1 MKKFFIFLILL
12 IGILIFSAAGG
23 VTISEKTTIVILPSK
38 TGSGWNMDE
47 VEHLI
52 ALLEEKA
59 LSLGRFRVFPRGD
72 LQKIMQERNLEQLG
86 ITETQGL
93 EIGKIAGAK
102 YALLLTLTELSSN
115 YTQGKYIAVV
125 RASIKLY
132 DVTNGELL
140 ASETYTQEGSK
151 EDTSQKAINSA
162 INSLASAIENT
173 LRNFFKIEGYIGK
186 ISGGRIEISGIDT
199 KLLKPG
205 YVFKVEA
212 EDGDAYIKVV
222 SIDRKTGTAIAKFM
236 YGAQIQEY
244 DPVVEYPLLPGSGG
258 LGLVIHTL
266 SDLILFGLDLS
277 AWTDPREELPISFLI
292 SVSALLG
299 ELEGSTPVTGN
310 IGVNFNLFEFGRI
323 NLYANGG
330 LSILGRVNLE
340 TSDWA
345 AFVYGAFAGGLVT
358 YDFNPSL
365 GVYARTGFNIYL
377 GAEVPTGINVALGI
391 FVH

>member
-1 MKKFFIFLILL
+1 MKKFFVFTALL
-12 IGILIFSAAGG
+12 IGILIFSALGG

-47 VEHLI
+47 VEHLV

-72 LQKIMQERNLEQLG
+72 LQKIMEERNLAQLG
-86 ITETQGL
+86 ITESQGL

-115 YTQGKYIAVV
+115 YSQGKYVAAV

-140 ASETYTQEGSK
+140 ASEVYTQQGSR
-151 EDTSQKAINSA
+151 EDTSQKAINTA
-162 INSLASAIENT
+162 INSLASDIENT

-186 ISGGRIEISGIDT
+186 ISNGRIEISGIDS
-199 KLLKPG
+199 KIVKPG

-212 EDGDAYIKVV
+212 DEGNAYIKVIN
-222 SIDRKTGTAIAKFM
+222 IDRKTGTAIAKFM
-236 YGAQIQEY
+236 YGPQIQEY
-244 DPVVEYPLLPGSGG
+244 DPVVEYPLFPVAGG
-258 LGLVIHTL
+258 FGLSL
-266 SDLILFGLDLS
+266 YGLLFGFDIS
-277 AWTDPREELPISFLI
+277 AWTDPNPELPVSFFT

-299 ELEGSTPVTGN
+299 SILNYTPVAGN
-310 IGVNFNLFEFGRI
+310 FGVNFNLLEFGRI
-323 NLYANGG
+323 NSYVNGG
-330 LSILGRVNLE
+330 LSVIGLVDLD
-340 TSDWA
+340 TSDW
-345 AFVYGAFAGGLVT
+345 VGMIYGIFAGGFVT
-358 YDFNPSL
+358 YDFNPSF
-365 GVYARTGFNIYL
+365 GVYARGGFNMYL
-377 GAEVPTGINVALGI
+377 DTNGPTGISVALGV

>member
-1 MKKFFIFLILL
+1 MKKVFVLTALL

-47 VEHLI
+47 VEHLV

-72 LQKIMQERNLEQLG
+72 LQKIMEERNLEQLG

-102 YALLLTLTELSSN
+102 YALILTLTELSPN
-115 YTQGKYIAVV
+115 YTQGKYVAVV

-140 ASETYTQEGSK
+140 SSETYTRESSK

-186 ISGGRIEISGIDT
+186 ISNGRIEISGIDS
-199 KLLKPG
+199 KIVKPG
-205 YVFKVEA
+205 YIFKVEA
-212 EDGDAYIKVV
+212 DEGEAYIKVV
-222 SIDRKTGTAIAKFM
+222 NIDRKTGTAVAKFM
-236 YGAQIQEY
+236 YGVQIQEY
-244 DPVVEYPLLPGSGG
+244 DPVVEYPLFPAAGG
-258 LGLVIHTL
+258 FGLAL
-266 SDLILFGLDLS
+266 YGLLFGFDIS
-277 AWTDPREELPISFLI
+277 AWTDPNAELPVSFFISA
-292 SVSALLG
+292 SALLG
-299 ELEGSTPVTGN
+299 SILNYTPVAGN
-310 IGVNFNLFEFGRI
+310 FGVNFNLLELGRI
-323 NLYANGG
+323 NAYVNGG
-330 LSILGRVNLE
+330 LSIIGLVDLD
-340 TSDWA
+340 TSDWIGMI
-345 AFVYGAFAGGLVT
+345 YGVFAGGLVT
-358 YDFNPSL
+358 YDFNPSF
-365 GVYARTGFNIYL
+365 GVYARGGFNMYL
-377 GAEVPTGINVALGI
+377 DANGPTGISVALGV